1 MIQPRYSRL
10 SSFAESS
17 LIRQSLPTGN
27 GFGGSTLNLTQSQEL
42 VFAIASSS
50 VSVADYAIPVYIEQ
64 PSPFVVEVGKI
75 FVVAIWFW
83 CLIGAD
89 FCFSMISTIV
99 RYGAQD
105 I

>member
-27 GFGGSTLNLTQSQEL
+27 GFGG
-42 VFAIASSS
+42 
-50 VSVADYAIPVYIEQ
+50 VADYAIPVYIEQ